1 MRSVI
6 ALIGLTLCFAM
17 TSASGPEAKTY
28 TEGAVTELSFIK
40 LKPGKFD
47 DYMKYL
53 DTTYKTEKEA
63 KRRGELITSYAV
75 CSAQPRSPQEA
86 DLILAVVYPNMAAL
100 DKS

>member
-6 ALIGLTLCFAM
+6 ALIGLTLCFAV
-17 TSASGPEAKTY
+17 TGASGADAKTY

-53 DTTYKTEKEA
+53 VRQLEA
-63 KRRGELITSYAV
+63 
-75 CSAQPRSPQEA
+75 PRATDP
-86 DLILAVVYPNMAAL
+86 DLDLNW
-100 DKS
+100 